1 MKIDLHPLQFEWV
14 GLSDYD
20 VVLKRQK
27 EIAAHLRESQTK
39 AGWVLG
45 TEHREIIT
53 LGHRAIPEEEI
64 LNLESHWTRTDRGGL
79 ATLHAP
85 GQLVIY
91 PIVPISLLG
100 LGVKDWV
107 CALLKI
113 SMNTLKAWGAEG
125 LQTQDDGVYSTKG
138 KLISVGIKVD
148 RGVAYHGLALNLDN
162 DLSLFSRIRT
172 CGQAQRPM
180 DRLVDLVKAEGVSAQ
195 AAGGNLA
202 EEVFRTWRTEFIDFT
217 KGQS

>member
-1 MKIDLHPLQFEWV
+1 MIIELHPLQFEWV

-27 EIAAHLRESQTK
+27 EIASHLRESQTK
-39 AGWVLG
+39 AAWILG

-53 LGHRAIPEEEI
+53 LGHRAKPEEEI
-64 LNLESHWTRTDRGGL
+64 LNLESAWMRTDRGGL
-79 ATLHAP
+79 ATLHSP

-91 PIVPISLLG
+91 PIVPLSLLG

-113 SMNTLKAWGAEG
+113 SMTALTAWGAEG
-125 LQTQDDGVYSTKG
+125 LRAQDDGVYSTKG
-138 KLISVGIKVD
+138 KLVSIGIKVD
-148 RGVAYHGLALNLDN
+148 RGVAYHGLALNLEN
-162 DLSLFSRIRT
+162 DLSLFSQIRS
-172 CGQAQRPM
+172 CGQFQRPM
-180 DRLVDLVKAEGVSAQ
+180 DRLVDIVTKESVLAQ
-195 AAGGNLA
+195 AGGGNLA
-202 EEVFRTWRTEFIDFT
+202 EAVFRTWRTEFIDFT